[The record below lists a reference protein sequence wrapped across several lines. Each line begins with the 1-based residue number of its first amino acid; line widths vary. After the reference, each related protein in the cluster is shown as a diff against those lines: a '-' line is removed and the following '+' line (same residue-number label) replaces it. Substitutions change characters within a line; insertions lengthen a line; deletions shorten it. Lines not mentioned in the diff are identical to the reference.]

1 MDTATQELIYQLI
14 GILIT
19 GIFGVIGFYAKKLIT
34 TNIDIAKYG
43 FENEKVERIVENAV
57 YYGEQKAK
65 EFAKAQ
71 AVKIAGSEKLT
82 IAKGYINNIDK
93 SIIEKYGTQIDDMV
107 ARKVAQKLGV

>member
-1 MDTATQELIYQLI
+1 MDTTTQELIYQLI
-14 GILIT
+14 MILVT
-19 GIFGVIGFYAKKLIT
+19 GIFGIVGFYAKRLIT
-34 TNIDIAKYG
+34 TKIDIAKYG
-43 FENEKVERIVENAV
+43 FENEKVERIIDNAI

-93 SIIEKYGTQIDDMV
+93 SIIEKYGTQVDDMIT
-107 ARKVAQKLGV
+107 RKVAQKLGV